1 VHGSGVSVGIVLA
14 IVFSAVRAG
23 SVVGVLWLE
32 PQLAARMMA
41 KSPKKMLP
49 AGFILME
56 IDCILS
62 SS

>member
-1 VHGSGVSVGIVLA
+1 VLA